1 MKTPPTPRAGRPAA
15 PRRKLRPRPVPKW
28 LLKSEQ
34 LDAIARSRC
43 LLVLSVLSGE
53 TPVTEAIRKANISRG
68 TYYQLEDK
76 ALKAI
81 LAVLNPLASTTDQG
95 TADLTV
101 AACRIAELEDKVKRL
116 EQETR
121 RSERLL
127 YLTRKSLKA
136 PVTTGRRGRLPGVPN
151 SIRTGAKRSPPSP
164 STEKARLSP
173 STPTPALETP
183 P

>member
-1 MKTPPTPRAGRPAA
+1 MKTRLTPHAGRPDD

-53 TPVTEAIRKANISRG
+53 LPVTEAIAKANISRG

-76 ALKAI
+76 ALKAM

-95 TADLTV
+95 TADLSA
-101 AACRIAELEDKVKRL
+101 AACRIAELEEKVKQL

-121 RSERLL
+121 RAERLL

-151 SIRTGAKRSPPSP
+151 STRSGAKRWTS
-164 STEKARLSP
+164 STEKALPSP
-173 STPTPALETP
+173 STPTPTGETRP
-183 P
+183 

>member
-1 MKTPPTPRAGRPAA
+1 MKTQPTPRAGRPDD
-15 PRRKLRPRPVPKW
+15 PRRKLRPRPMPKW
-28 LLKSEQ
+28 ILKSEQ
-34 LDAIARSRC
+34 LDAMARSRC

-53 TPVTEAIRKANISRG
+53 LPVTEAIAQANISRG

-76 ALKAI
+76 ALKAM

-95 TADLTV
+95 TADLTA
-101 AACRIAELEDKVKRL
+101 AACRIAELEDKVKQL

-151 SIRTGAKRSPPSP
+151 STRSGVKRWASSTAKVAPP
-164 STEKARLSP
+164 SP
-173 STPTPALETP
+173 STPTPTGETRP
-183 P
+183 

>member
-1 MKTPPTPRAGRPAA
+1 MKRAPTPRAGRPDD

-53 TPVTEAIRKANISRG
+53 TPVTEAITKANISRG

-76 ALKAI
+76 ALKAM

-95 TADLTV
+95 TADLSA

-121 RSERLL
+121 RAERLL

-151 SIRTGAKRSPPSP
+151 STRSGAKRLPPSMGKALPSP
-164 STEKARLSP
+164 SI
-173 STPTPALETP
+173 PTATGETLP
-183 P
+183 

>member
-1 MKTPPTPRAGRPAA
+1 MKTRPTPHAGRPDD
-15 PRRKLRPRPVPKW
+15 PRRKLRPRPMPKW

-53 TPVTEAIRKANISRG
+53 TPVTEAITKANISRG

-76 ALKAI
+76 ALKAM

-95 TADLTV
+95 TADLSA
-101 AACRIAELEDKVKRL
+101 AACRIAELEDKIKQL

-151 SIRTGAKRSPPSP
+151 STRSGAKRLAALTGKASP
-164 STEKARLSP
+164 SP
-173 STPTPALETP
+173 STPTPASGTES
-183 P
+183 